1 MNLSEVESA
10 STFLQH
16 ERVLDQ
22 RESVLVEAF
31 PLETFKVGL
40 NQRFFSPN
48 VLATSLKE
56 FWKYDR
62 ASNWAGVGQV
72 LTFNAVEPFFIA
84 ASLVDLRHVA
94 IVGVARTERAT
105 RARRIERD
113 EAMVVEIAHLIH
125 ATHPS

>member
-16 ERVLDQ
+16 KRVLDQ

-31 PLETFKVGL
+31 PFEAFEVSL
-40 NQRFFSPN
+40 NQRFFLPN
-48 VLATSLKE
+48 IIATSLYE

-62 ASNWAGVGQV
+62 ASDWAGVGQV
-72 LTFNAVEPFFIA
+72 LTFNAVESSFIA
-84 ASLVDLRHVA
+84 TSLVDLRHVA

-105 RARRIERD
+105 RARRIECN
-113 EAMVVEIAHLIH
+113 EAVVVEIAHLVH
-125 ATHPS
+125 AAHPS